1 MSLQG
6 KAHMQ
11 TILIA
16 LVVINIIG
24 LAATKLKKKS
34 AVTTEGISTDSVQ
47 SAMTRAKSERFAL
60 IARFMK
66 GRKDASLI
74 EKNLITAGMMVK
86 PSEFFFINLLCLAV
100 SVLLAIAYLSLKWP
114 NDGGILTLVKRLGF
128 FAFMVFLGWRGPRM
142 ILQMKANGRRSKL
155 EFQLA
160 DALTIIS
167 SSLKG
172 GYSFAQGL
180 DMAGTQ
186 MEEPIKGEIQR
197 VMRLIQLGLD
207 TPKALSQMSDRV
219 NSYDYDMTVSATN
232 IQLTVGGNLSSL
244 LEGISATIRDRIR
257 LRRDVAALTAQG
269 RISGGILFVL
279 PLGIAFFLCG
289 INWEYM
295 SALFTDTGMYFVYGA
310 MTMQFFG
317 FLWMKKLLDF
327 DN

>member
-1 MSLQG
+1 ML
-6 KAHMQ
+6 
-11 TILIA
+11 
-16 LVVINIIG
+16 INIIG